1 VLAVNAL
8 LLLVGRL
15 AGAVGVVTCVAAGL
29 LRLSGQY
36 YIGKM
41 GVGVVLQGGMAA
53 LLIACFCL
61 LLVAVSRN
69 P

>member
-1 VLAVNAL
+1 MNAL

-15 AGAVGVVTCVAAGL
+15 AGAVGVVACVAAVL
-29 LRLSGQY
+29 LRLGGTY
-36 YIGKM
+36 YVGK
-41 GVGVVLQGGMAA
+41 VGLGAVLQGGMAA